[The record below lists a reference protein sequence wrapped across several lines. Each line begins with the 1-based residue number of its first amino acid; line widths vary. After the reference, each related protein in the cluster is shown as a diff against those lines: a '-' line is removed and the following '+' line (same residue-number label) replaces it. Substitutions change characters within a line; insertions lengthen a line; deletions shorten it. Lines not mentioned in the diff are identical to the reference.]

1 MLNIKS
7 IVYLAGDKFDELEK
21 EFNCHHIEA
30 SEPKKPTLDMD
41 ALSDLVQSLIKDK
54 TKAPVFL
61 FCATGYLSGALAA
74 KVTMDTNKTFVK
86 ELAITY
92 LMQKRY
98 ELKEI

>member
-1 MLNIKS
+1 
-7 IVYLAGDKFDELEK
+7 
-21 EFNCHHIEA
+21 
-30 SEPKKPTLDMD
+30 MD

-54 TKAPVFL
+54 TKSPVFV

-74 KVTMDTNKTFVK
+74 KVTMDTNKTFNK

-98 ELKEI
+98 ELKDI